1 MKTLWQSSRR
11 QQQGGALAITLVM
24 TGVALAILASTLSW
38 SANSTRLTHRTIQYH
53 RSVAAAEAATE
64 KVLSRMT
71 RDYLIGG
78 DKQVAD
84 NLANYQSLVP
94 TSADSSHW
102 ANWQFSDAATAG
114 RTSVQAAAG
123 TNFVLVNSA
132 YAGLRAHVTTYRIA
146 SHAQLTAGTEKV
158 EGGVLQEIQLMR
170 IPIFQFAWFSSGDT
184 EISCGQPFKVTGR
197 VHSNG
202 KIYVEPDNAL
212 TFQSSVTAVSEI
224 LFQRHPLDTRGTPG
238 GSVVYQVTPE
248 TPVPAL
254 TLPIGTTN
262 SPEAIREI
270 IQPPPTGESPTSPL
284 GQLRYFNLAEVI
296 IIVTNNGIT
305 ASSGRFNNFST
316 PIPTNEVASF
326 VVLTNSFTDKR
337 EAKVVRPVDINIGA
351 FTEWSRTNQ
360 NVRLALGSNEVYSIY
375 VWDRRSLPGTN
386 LSAVR
391 VSNGRKLP
399 ARGLT
404 VASARPMYVQ
414 GHYNQ
419 PTDAYLATTN
429 TTTTKPASLVG
440 DAVTVLST
448 AWNDGNSTAAVGSR
462 NASPTTV
469 NAAFLTGAVE
479 TTQGKYSGGVENFPR
494 FLETWGSGNAFTYNG
509 SMVKMFP
516 SLYATNAWG
525 KSDVYAP
532 PKRDWAYDLSFNDPQ
547 KLPPHTPGM
556 LTVGRGRWATLPPGK
571 NYVSAT
577 P

>member
-1 MKTLWQSSRR
+1 MKTLLSSSRR
-11 QQQGGALAITLVM
+11 RQHGGALAITLVM

-78 DKQVAD
+78 PKQVAD
-84 NLANYQSLVP
+84 NLASYQSLVP
-94 TSADSSHW
+94 TSTDSSHW
-102 ANWQFSDAATAG
+102 ANWQFTDAATAG
-114 RTSVQAAAG
+114 RTSVQATAG
-123 TNFVLVNSA
+123 TNYVLGNSA
-132 YAGLRAHVTTYRIA
+132 YAGLRAFVTTYRIA
-146 SHAQLTAGTEKV
+146 SHAQLTGVTEDV
-158 EGGVLQEIQLMR
+158 EGGVLQEIQLMN

-262 SPEAIREI
+262 SPEAIRAI
-270 IQPPPTGESPTSPL
+270 IQPPPTGENPNSPL
-284 GQLRYFNLAEVI
+284 GQLRYYNLAEVI
-296 IIVTNNGIT
+296 ITVTNNGIKAT
-305 ASSGRFNNFST
+305 SGRFNNFT
-316 PIPTNEVASF
+316 TLIPTNEVASF
-326 VVLTNSFTDKR
+326 VVLTNSFTDRR
-337 EAKVVRPVDINIGA
+337 ESKVVRPVDINVGV

-360 NVRLALGSNEVYSIY
+360 NVRLALGSNDVYSIY
-375 VWDRRSLPGTN
+375 VLDQRTLPGTN

-391 VSNGRKLP
+391 VYNGRKLP
-399 ARGLT
+399 SRGLT
-404 VASARPMYVQ
+404 VASPSPMYVR

-419 PTDAYLATTN
+419 PTDGYLATTN

-440 DAVTVLST
+440 DAVTVLSGNWSD
-448 AWNDGNSTAAVGSR
+448 ANSTAAVGDR
-462 NASPTTV
+462 NATPTTV

-479 TTQGKYSGGVENFPR
+479 TTKGKYSGGVENFPR

-532 PKRDWAYDLSFNDPQ
+532 PKRDWAYDLCFNDPQ

-556 LTVGRGRWATLPPGK
+556 LTVWRGRWATLPPGK